1 MATFIQSGVY
11 LDHTPDS
18 TLAQGD
24 VVAIE
29 DDFYGVALAA
39 IAAGVKGALAVQ
51 GVFEFVSDGVIAAG
65 ALVFWNSETEKV
77 SATPADNC
85 YIGRAVAAA
94 ASNKCRVALNA
105 SNIGEYT
112 AIVPGSTPTATQATI
127 SAFTAANP
135 AAITAAN
142 PAEITA
148 ANPAEITAA
157 NPAAITAANPAEITA
172 ADPTVVDPIT
182 DGIDGAEWSAAD
194 SVVKTAIEANNT
206 AIKAVEAEVE
216 NLIDDVTAIRAE
228 VVKLVTDLT
237 ASRAEVV
244 KLVTDLTATRA
255 EVVKLVTDLTAT
267 RAEVVKAIADITA
280 TRTEVVKIVTDL
292 GTAKTALNAGK
303 TDLAAVVTQLEAAL
317 VLE

>member
-18 TLAQGD
+18 ALSQGD

-29 DDFYGVALAA
+29 DDFYGVATAA
-39 IAAGVKGALAVQ
+39 IAAGAKGALAVQ
-51 GVFEFVSDGVIAAG
+51 GVFEFDSDGAIAAG
-65 ALVFWNSETEKV
+65 ALVFWNSVTSKV
-77 SATPADNC
+77 SATTADDC

-127 SAFTAANP
+127 EAFTAANP

-142 PAEITA
+142 PAA
-148 ANPAEITAA
+148 
-157 NPAAITAANPAEITA
+157 ITA
-172 ADPTVVDPIT
+172 ADPTVVDPTTETIT
-182 DGIDGAEWSAAD
+182 GDDYAGQAAII
-194 SVVKTAIEANNT
+194 KLAIEANNT

-216 NLIDDVTAIRAE
+216 KLVDDVTAI
-228 VVKLVTDLT
+228 
-237 ASRAEVV
+237 RAEVV

-255 EVVKLVTDLTAT
+255 EVVK
-267 RAEVVKAIADITA
+267 
-280 TRTEVVKIVTDL
+280 IVADL
-292 GTAKTALNAGK
+292 GTVKTALNAGK
-303 TDLAAVVTQLEAAL
+303 TDLAAVVAQLESAG
-317 VLE
+317 VLK

>member
-11 LDHTPDS
+11 LDHTPGS
-18 TLAQGD
+18 ALAQGD

-39 IAAGVKGALAVQ
+39 IAANAKGALAVQ

-65 ALVFWNSETEKV
+65 ALVFWDSSTSKV
-77 SATPADNC
+77 SATPADDC

-112 AIVPGSTPTATQATI
+112 AIVPGSKPDATQATI

-135 AAITAAN
+135 AAITAKN

-148 ANPAEITAA
+148 V
-157 NPAAITAANPAEITA
+157 NPAAITAG
-172 ADPTVVDPIT
+172 DPTVVDPT
-182 DGIDGAEWSAAD
+182 TEGIDGAEWAAAD

-216 NLIDDVTAIRAE
+216 KLVDDATAIRAE

-237 ASRAEVV
+237 A
-244 KLVTDLTATRA
+244 TRA
-255 EVVKLVTDLTAT
+255 
-267 RAEVVKAIADITA
+267 
-280 TRTEVVKIVTDL
+280 EVVKIVTDL

>member
-11 LDHTPDS
+11 LDHTPGS
-18 TLAQGD
+18 ALAQGD

-39 IAAGVKGALAVQ
+39 IAANAKGALAVQ

-65 ALVFWNSETEKV
+65 ALVFWDSSTSKV
-77 SATPADNC
+77 SATPADDC

-112 AIVPGSTPTATQATI
+112 AIVPGSKPNATQATI

-142 PAEITA
+142 PAA
-148 ANPAEITAA
+148 ITAA
-157 NPAAITAANPAEITA
+157 NPAAITAA
-172 ADPTVVDPIT
+172 DPTVVDPT
-182 DGIDGAEWSAAD
+182 TTGIDGETWEAAD

-206 AIKAVEAEVE
+206 AIKAVDAEVE
-216 NLIDDVTAIRAE
+216 KLVDDATAIRAE

-255 EVVKLVTDLTAT
+255 EVVK
-267 RAEVVKAIADITA
+267 
-280 TRTEVVKIVTDL
+280 IVTDL

>member
-11 LDHTPDS
+11 LDHTPGS
-18 TLAQGD
+18 ALAQGD

-39 IAAGVKGALAVQ
+39 IAANAKGALAVQ

-65 ALVFWNSETEKV
+65 ALVFWNSVTSKV
-77 SATPADNC
+77 SATPADDC

-94 ASNKCRVALNA
+94 ASDKCRVALNA

-112 AIVPGSTPTATQATI
+112 PIVPGSTPTAMQATI

-142 PAEITA
+142 PAA
-148 ANPAEITAA
+148 
-157 NPAAITAANPAEITA
+157 ITA
-172 ADPTVVDPIT
+172 ADPTVVDPT
-182 DGIDGAEWSAAD
+182 TEGIDGAEWAAAD
-194 SVVKTAIEANNT
+194 SVVVAAIVANNT

-216 NLIDDVTAIRAE
+216 KLID
-228 VVKLVTDLT
+228 
-237 ASRAEVV
+237 
-244 KLVTDLTATRA
+244 
-255 EVVKLVTDLTAT
+255 DLTAT
-267 RAEVVKAIADITA
+267 RAEVVKAITDLTA
-280 TRTEVVKIVTDL
+280 TRAEVVKIVTDL

>member
-11 LDHTPDS
+11 LDHTPGS
-18 TLAQGD
+18 ALAQGD

-39 IAAGVKGALAVQ
+39 IAANAKGALAVQ

-65 ALVFWNSETEKV
+65 ALVFWDSSTSKV
-77 SATPADNC
+77 SATPADDC

-112 AIVPGSTPTATQATI
+112 AIVPGSKPNATQATI

-135 AAITAAN
+135 AAITAKN
-142 PAEITA
+142 PDA
-148 ANPAEITAA
+148 
-157 NPAAITAANPAEITA
+157 ITA
-172 ADPTVVDPIT
+172 ADPTVVDPT
-182 DGIDGAEWSAAD
+182 TEGIDGADWAAAD

-216 NLIDDVTAIRAE
+216 KLVDDATAI
-228 VVKLVTDLT
+228 
-237 ASRAEVV
+237 RAEVV

-255 EVVKLVTDLTAT
+255 EVVK
-267 RAEVVKAIADITA
+267 
-280 TRTEVVKIVTDL
+280 IVTDL
-292 GTAKTALNAGK
+292 GTVKTALNAGK